1 MKKIPK
7 TMLIILV
14 IISTLVTIT
23 SCVPNRITETKI
35 KSSTERATQVEQK
48 EIETEKAVTEILEK
62 STEETKTT
70 TDTNKKT
77 NIISDLSNDIFG
89 NRIVCFLNNRASHS
103 RYFSDELDA

>member
-70 TDTNKKT
+70 TETKT
-77 NIISDLSNDIFG
+77 NN
-89 NRIVCFLNNRASHS
+89 
-103 RYFSDELDA
+103 

>member
-62 STEETKTT
+62 STEETK
-70 TDTNKKT
+70 KE
-77 NIISDLSNDIFG
+77 G
-89 NRIVCFLNNRASHS
+89 YP
-103 RYFSDELDA
+103 RYRRDPTEPQAPDPPKSFE